1 MLPIVKPQKNLHNK
15 FLNTYNN
22 RKSKERV
29 KILNEKWQEFN
40 QYLKNRRVAVLGVG
54 VSNGPLLDYLYQVG
68 ANVSIFDNKE
78 VEDLSNEVRNKMVSY
93 SMQGFFGENSLE
105 NLKDFDLILRS
116 PSILPT
122 RKELIR
128 EEKRGAIVTSEIE
141 LFMKMCPCYMIG
153 VTGSDGKTTTSTLI
167 FKILEKAG
175 YTCHLGGNI
184 GTPLF
189 TKLPQIK
196 KEDVVVLEL
205 SSFQLMQMEVSPQT
219 AVITN
224 ISPNHLN
231 IHHSYEEY
239 IDAKKQIFLHQ
250 SDDNIVV
257 LNYDNNITRKCKDQ
271 INGKVRFFS
280 SKTRLEDGWIVD
292 DGKIKECH
300 DRLRKH
306 ILHTKEVP
314 LRGIHNYENI
324 CAALAATKDFV
335 DPQIATKAIL
345 EFQGVEHRL
354 EYLGQIQD
362 VKWYNDSVS
371 STPTRTIA
379 GLNSFEEQIIL
390 IAGGYDKNLDYTPLV
405 KPVLEKVKGLILLGQ
420 TAEKILT
427 CVTQELEKRHQSLPI
442 FLCNSLEQ
450 TVQIAH
456 QVAKPGQ
463 IVLFSPASAS
473 FDMFEN
479 FAQRGQ
485 LFKQLVNNLFAK

>member
-1 MLPIVKPQKNLHNK
+1 MLPIVKHQKNLHNK
-15 FLNTYNN
+15 FSNTYNN

-40 QYLKNRRVAVLGVG
+40 QYLKHRKVAVLGVG

-68 ANVSIFDNKE
+68 ADVSIFDNKK
-78 VEDLSNEVRNKMVSY
+78 VEELSSEVRNKITSY
-93 SMQGFFGENSLE
+93 AMKGFFGETSLE

-122 RKELIR
+122 RKELSQA
-128 EEKRGAIVTSEIE
+128 EKRGAIVTSEIE

-167 FKILEKAG
+167 SKILEKAG

-189 TKLPQIK
+189 TKLPNIN
-196 KEDVVVLEL
+196 KEDIVILEL

-239 IDAKKQIFLHQ
+239 IEAKKQIFLHQ
-250 SDDNIVV
+250 SEDNIVV
-257 LNYDNNITRKCKDQ
+257 LNYDNDITRKLKDQ
-271 INGKVRFFS
+271 IIGKVRYFS
-280 SKTRLEDGWIVD
+280 SKTKLEDGWIVD

-300 DRLRKH
+300 DRLREH
-306 ILHTKEVP
+306 ILHTKQIP

-335 DPQIATKAIL
+335 EPTIATKAIL
-345 EFQGVEHRL
+345 EFQAVEHRL
-354 EYLGQIQD
+354 EYLGKIQD

-379 GLNSFEEQIIL
+379 GLNSFEEEIVL
-390 IAGGYDKNLDYTPLV
+390 IAGGYDKNIDYTPLV
-405 KPVLEKVKGLILLGQ
+405 KPILEKVKALILLGQ
-420 TAEKILT
+420 TAEKIING
-427 CVTQELEKRHQSLPI
+427 VTQELEKRQQSLPI
-442 FLCNSLEQ
+442 FVCDNLEQ
-450 TVQIAH
+450 TVQIAYKI
-456 QVAKPGQ
+456 AKPGQ
-463 IVLFSPASAS
+463 VVLFSPASAS

-485 LFKQLVNNLFAK
+485 IFKQLVNNLLSK